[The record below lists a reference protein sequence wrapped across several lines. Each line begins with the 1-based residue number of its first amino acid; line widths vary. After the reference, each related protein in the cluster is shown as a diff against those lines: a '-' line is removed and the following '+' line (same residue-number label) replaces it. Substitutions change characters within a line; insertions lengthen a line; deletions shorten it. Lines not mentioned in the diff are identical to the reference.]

1 VGRARL
7 FGLAESD
14 LGCQQVQLVPPTLQG
29 AGGDVHLL
37 ADLGGRPASVLLL
50 DGPDPG
56 LLRVVLVCHVGGVLG
71 CLGLVV
77 NTP

>member
-1 VGRARL
+1 
-7 FGLAESD
+7 
-14 LGCQQVQLVPPTLQG
+14 VQLVPPALQG
-29 AGGDVHLL
+29 AGCDVHLL

-56 LLRVVLVCHVGGVLG
+56 LLGVVLMCHVGGVLG
-71 CLGLVV
+71 CFGVIV